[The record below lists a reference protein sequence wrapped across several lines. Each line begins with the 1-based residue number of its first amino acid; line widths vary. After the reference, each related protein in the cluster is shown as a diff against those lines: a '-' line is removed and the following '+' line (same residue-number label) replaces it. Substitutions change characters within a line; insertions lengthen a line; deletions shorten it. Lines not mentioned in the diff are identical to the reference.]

1 MLKKILAILLAAFML
16 FTLTACGGT
25 GQQPGGAAPG
35 ESESADLAGFGFQN
49 AADAKSFV
57 DNFNAGGNGYAYL
70 VESDADVLAGGTFR
84 DQGYSVYRILIWS
97 DKDTG
102 SEMEALGDFTGKDPN
117 NNLNL
122 RLIYDPQGQLVLFK
136 TLLTVSNSANVA
148 KSDNAFSCDALAQV
162 LAALFPQNT
171 EEQNQQ
177 LWAQLCLPAPELID
191 SFAPRSDY
199 ESSIDLIEHFFA
211 HCGYEADASAGDLLG
226 GMLEYEVDG
235 KPYRLICS
243 ALGES
248 QDDLYAL
255 YWDISF
261 ATPEDMLAYEGIV
274 TVLA

>member
-1 MLKKILAILLAAFML
+1 MLKKALAALLAVFM
-16 FTLTACGGT
+16 TLSLAACGSGA
-25 GQQPGGAAPG
+25 GQQPGEAPG
-35 ESESADLAGFGFQN
+35 EGGDIALTGFGFQN
-49 AADAKSFV
+49 AADAQSFV
-57 DNFNAGGNGYAYL
+57 DNFNSGTGGYAYL

-97 DKDTG
+97 DKEAG

-117 NNLNL
+117 NNLNV

-148 KSDNAFSCDALAQV
+148 KNDDAFSCDALAQV

-177 LWAQLCLPAPELID
+177 LWAQLCLPDPEQIG
-191 SFAPRSDY
+191 SFEVKTDY
-199 ESSIDLIEHFFA
+199 ESSIDLIEDFFA

-243 ALGES
+243 ALGEY
-248 QDDLYAL
+248 QEDLYAL
-255 YWDISF
+255 YWDISL
-261 ATPEDMLAYEGIV
+261 ATPEDLLAYEGIV
-274 TVLA
+274 SVPA